1 MTGPKHITR
10 TLDSPLGRLA
20 LTDMGGALV
29 RLAWA
34 DREPGDPM
42 AVGGDSPLLAR
53 AATQL
58 AEYFAGAR
66 RDFDLP
72 LAPQGTP
79 YQKRVWTEMTRIPFG
94 ATSSYGALA
103 RKLGSGPRAVGQA
116 CGANPIPIVV
126 PCHRVLGAGSDPGGY
141 SGGAGLDTK
150 LALLALEGA
159 RPAEPDLFG
168 AAL

>member
-1 MTGPKHITR
+1 MEGPAHITR

-42 AVGGDSPLLAR
+42 AAGGDSPLLAR

-126 PCHRVLGAGSDPGGY
+126 PCHRVLGAGNVPGGY